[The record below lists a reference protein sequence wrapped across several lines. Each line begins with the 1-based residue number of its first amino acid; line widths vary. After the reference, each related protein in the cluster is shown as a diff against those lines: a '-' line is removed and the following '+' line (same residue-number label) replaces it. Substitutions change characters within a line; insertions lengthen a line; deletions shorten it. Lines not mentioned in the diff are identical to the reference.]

1 MFSRR
6 TDLPLDADILGRFL
20 PWIIAFMVF
29 LAILATA
36 GMFVLQ
42 DAADRWSAGVTRT
55 LTVQIPPPGDGHV
68 APPAEDER
76 VLEALKILRTTPG
89 IAEADVLND
98 DRLAELLEPWLGP
111 SSVVAGLPLPRL
123 IDVEIEA
130 SATVD
135 SKELGRRLAEIIPG
149 ASVDDHRVWLDRLLS
164 LLGAIEWVAMA
175 ILVCIGLATVGTVIY
190 TTRTSLAVHHQ
201 VIEVLHLIG
210 AQDAYVARQFA
221 WRALSLGLRGGL
233 IGLFLALP
241 TLLAVGYLA
250 AHIDAELLPRVS
262 LDVAQWAMLAV
273 IPLLASIVAM
283 MTARVTVMKTLA
295 AML

>member
-29 LAILATA
+29 LAVLATA

-42 DAADRWSAGVTRT
+42 DAAGRWSAGVART
-55 LTVQIPPPGDGHV
+55 LTVQIPPPTGERTV
-68 APPAEDER
+68 PPAEDPR

-89 IAEADVLND
+89 IARADVLND
-98 DRLAELLEPWLGP
+98 ERLASLLEPWLGP
-111 SSVVAGLPLPRL
+111 ASVVSGLPLPRL

-130 SATVD
+130 GATLD
-135 SKELGRRLAEIIPG
+135 AEALGRRLAEAIAG
-149 ASVDDHRVWLDRLLS
+149 ASVDDHRVWLDRLLR
-164 LLGAIEWVAMA
+164 LLGAVEWVAMA
-175 ILVCIGLATVGTVIY
+175 ILACIGLATVGTVVY
-190 TTRTSLAVHHQ
+190 TTRTSLAVHRQ
-201 VIEVLHLIG
+201 IIEVLHLIG

-233 IGLFLALP
+233 IGLSLALP
-241 TLLAVGYLA
+241 ALLAVGYLA
-250 AHIDAELLPRVS
+250 AHIDAELLPKAS
-262 LDVAQWAMLAV
+262 LGALQWGMLAA
-273 IPLLASIVAM
+273 IPLLASAIAM

>member
-42 DAADRWSAGVTRT
+42 DAAGRWSAGVTRT
-55 LTVQIPPPGDGHV
+55 LTVQIPPPDGERIL
-68 APPAEDER
+68 PPAEDER

-98 DRLAELLEPWLGP
+98 GRLAELLEPWLGP

-123 IDVEIEA
+123 IDVEIEPG
-130 SATVD
+130 ATVD
-135 SKELGRRLAEIIPG
+135 SGGLGRRLAEAIPG
-149 ASVDDHRVWLDRLLS
+149 ASVDDHRVWLDRLLR
-164 LLGAIEWVAMA
+164 LLAAIEWVAMA
-175 ILVCIGLATVGTVIY
+175 ILACIGLATVGTVVY
-190 TTRTSLAVHHQ
+190 TTRTSLAVHRQ

-250 AHIDAELLPRVS
+250 AHIDAELLPRAS
-262 LDVAQWAMLAV
+262 LSVMQWGMLAV
-273 IPLLASIVAM
+273 IPLLASAVAM
-283 MTARVTVMKTLA
+283 ATARVTVMKTLA

>member
-68 APPAEDER
+68 APPAEDKR

-130 SATVD
+130 GATVD

-273 IPLLASIVAM
+273 IPLLASIIAM